1 MNKREKEIYA
11 DLYKNGGE
19 MTIENYLRTS
29 QLLKDDDEKIEQ
41 AKKLLEGQLKK
52 IQMIFDRLSPEANLE
67 QQSIEDW
74 IFYIYGV
81 GK

>member
-1 MNKREKEIYA
+1 MNKRENEIYE
-11 DLYKNGGE
+11 DLYKNKGK
-19 MTIENYLRTS
+19 MTVENYLKTC

-41 AKKLLEGQLKK
+41 AKKLLENQLKK
-52 IQMIFDRLSPEANLE
+52 IQMIFGRLSPEANLE

-74 IFYIYGV
+74 IFYIYG

>member
-1 MNKREKEIYA
+1 MNKRENEIYE
-11 DLYKNGGE
+11 DIYRNKGE
-19 MTIENYLRTS
+19 MTIENYLRIY

-52 IQMIFDRLSPEANLE
+52 IQTIFGRLSPEANLE
-67 QQSIEDW
+67 QQSIIDW
-74 IFYIYGV
+74 ICYIYGV

>member
-1 MNKREKEIYA
+1 MNKRENEIYE
-11 DLYKNGGE
+11 DLYRNKGQ
-19 MTIENYLRTS
+19 MTIENYLRTY
-29 QLLKDDDEKIEQ
+29 QLLQQDDEKIEQ
-41 AKKLLEGQLKK
+41 AKKLLESQLKK
-52 IQMIFDRLSPEANLE
+52 IQMIFGRLSPEANLE